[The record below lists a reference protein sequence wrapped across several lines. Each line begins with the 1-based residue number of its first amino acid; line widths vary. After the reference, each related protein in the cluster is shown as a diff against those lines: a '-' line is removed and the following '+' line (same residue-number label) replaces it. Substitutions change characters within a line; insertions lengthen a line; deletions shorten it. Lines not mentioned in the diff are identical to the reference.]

1 MNKMLLM
8 FSLFMLT
15 NISYSEQQVN
25 HAALQG
31 VWTYFHITTDFF
43 TDDKMVGA
51 EQRLFFQDGQNI
63 TLTVLTKE
71 NEYLQSTSYKLNYT
85 LSLRDNVPY
94 ITLFSTESKQVLGAY
109 LRIPYEGSL
118 EMAGDPSFAT
128 KKQLYQRQV
137 NVIEESLSL
146 PKNITNSTTNLK

>member
-43 TDDKMVGA
+43 TEDKMVGA
-51 EQRLFFQDGQNI
+51 EQRLVFQNGQNI
-63 TLTVLTKE
+63 TLTILTKE

-94 ITLFSTESKQVLGAY
+94 ITLFSTESKEVLGAY

-118 EMAGDPSFAT
+118 ELAGDPSFRT

-146 PKNITNSTTNLK
+146 PKNNQFSY